1 MGGPRL
7 EVFKFGICLFIPIG
21 LMYFTGLPSF
31 YEKQVVPIEE
41 KWTRKNQYMKTVPK
55 DNEEWNEYMERALE
69 YRKKVK
75 SDV

>member
-1 MGGPRL
+1 
-7 EVFKFGICLFIPIG
+7 
-21 LMYFTGLPSF
+21 MYFTGLPSF